1 MIVSASY
8 RTDVPAFWTP
18 WFLARLEAGFAR
30 VKNPYG
36 GPDYEVSLRPAD
48 VDGFV
53 FWTRNIA
60 PLLPHLERV
69 REVAPFTVQFTLTG
83 YPRALESS
91 VVEPGRA
98 VAQLKEVRRRWGKRA
113 AVWRYDPIVAT
124 SLTSSD
130 FHRTN
135 FAALAESL
143 RGTVDEVT
151 VSWANLYRK
160 SQRNLAAAARR
171 HGFTVRDPEAA
182 EKRALLTDL
191 AKIAAEAGMRMTL
204 CTQPDLLVEGIAE
217 ARCVDAERLGVAA
230 REKGN
235 RPGCRCAESRD
246 IGAYD
251 TCPHG
256 CTYCYAVSSRDR
268 AAKAVREIDQRLVV
282 AMARR

>member
-18 WFLARLEAGFAR
+18 WFLTRLAAGVAR

-36 GPDYEVSLRPAD
+36 GPDYEVSLRPGE
-48 VDGFV
+48 VDAFV
-53 FWTRNIA
+53 LWTRNLA

-69 REVAPFTVQFTLTG
+69 REVAPFAVQFTITG

-91 VVEPGRA
+91 VIEPERA
-98 VAQLKEVRRRWGKRA
+98 VAQLKEVRQCWGGRA
-113 AVWRYDPIVAT
+113 AVWRYDPILAT
-124 SLTSSD
+124 SLTPPG
-130 FHRTN
+130 FHRAN
-135 FAALAESL
+135 FAALAEAL

-160 SQRNLAAAARR
+160 TERNLAAAARR
-171 HGFTVRDPEAA
+171 HGFTFHDPDAE

-191 AKIAAEAGMRMTL
+191 AQIAAEAGMRMTL
-204 CTQPDLLVEGIAE
+204 CTQPDLLVPGVEE
-217 ARCVDAERLGVAA
+217 ARCVDADRLGVAA

-268 AAKAVREIDQRLVV
+268 AAKAVREIDQRLAA
-282 AMARR
+282 AMAQR